1 VDQGRAGLIK
11 RSVPLVVATAVPV
24 AFVGWFFVWPLVAVL
39 GRGLFGGGA
48 LHLGPLEDVVRDPR
62 LRHIVAF
69 TFTQAAISTAVTVA
83 IGVPLTGVL
92 TRRRVPAAR
101 LLRAL
106 IIVPFVMPT
115 IVVGAAFAAL
125 LGEGGPLASW
135 HLAPGATAIVLAH
148 VWFNLAVVVRIVGA
162 RWVNLDP
169 ALVEVARVSGASPL
183 RAFRE
188 ATLPMLADSIMS
200 AAAIVFLFCVTSFGV
215 VLVLGGPQYG
225 TIETEIYRLTTQ
237 ELALDRAG
245 ALVIVQM
252 IVVLLTLAVAS
263 RAARTASGTG
273 VTGRLVA
280 ARDATARFRRS
291 WHRVAAA
298 VFLAAVLV
306 FLLAP
311 IAVIVARSFT
321 HGVGAYRTLGTEVPV
336 LSVSPASTIA
346 TSVRA
351 ALAATLIAVVVGG
364 LAALAITRMSKRG
377 AGGALQLLLL
387 LPLGVS
393 AVTIGFGFII
403 ALDRPVDLR
412 ASWWLVPIAQATV
425 AVPFVMRTMLP
436 GLRSVDQR
444 QRDVAAVLGAAP
456 RRVWREVD
464 LPIVRRALIAAAT
477 FAAAISL
484 GEFGA
489 TAFVARAD
497 APTMP
502 IAIQQMLEIPG
513 AAAHRSAFAVAV
525 ILVAVTAAMAMI
537 ADRFADARG
546 GY

>member
-1 VDQGRAGLIK
+1 MT
-11 RSVPLVVATAVPV
+11 RSRRSALLLAAAAAVPI
-24 AFVGWFFVWPLVAVL
+24 AYVGWFFVWPLTAVL

-48 LHLGPLEDVVRDPR
+48 LHLGPLEDVVRDSR
-62 LRHIVAF
+62 LRHIAAF
-69 TFTQAAISTAVTVA
+69 TFTQAAISTAVTLA
-83 IGVPLTGVL
+83 IGIPLTGL
-92 TRRRVPAAR
+92 LIRRRVPGAR
-101 LLRAL
+101 LFRSLV
-106 IIVPFVMPT
+106 IVPFVLPT
-115 IVVGAAFAAL
+115 IVVAAAFAAL

-135 HLAPGATAIVLAH
+135 HLMPGTTAIVLAH
-148 VWFNLAVVVRIVGA
+148 VWFNVAVVVRIVGA
-162 RWVNLDP
+162 RWANLDP
-169 ALVEVARVSGASPL
+169 ALVEAARVAGAPPG

-188 ATLPMLADSIMS
+188 ATLPMLADSLVS

-252 IVVLLTLAVAS
+252 LVVLLTLAVAS
-263 RAARTASGTG
+263 GAARHASGTG
-273 VTGRLVA
+273 DPSRLVA
-280 ARDATARFRRS
+280 SRDTTTPFRHARQ
-291 WHRVAAA
+291 RVGAGA
-298 VFLAAVLV
+298 FLAAFSV
-306 FLLAP
+306 FLSAP
-311 IAVIVARSFT
+311 IAVIVARSLSG
-321 HGVGAYRTLGTEVPV
+321 GVGAYRSLGTEIDV
-336 LSVSPASTIA
+336 LSVSPASTIT

-351 ALAATLIAVVVGG
+351 ALAATALAVIVGG
-364 LAALAITRMSKRG
+364 LAAIVIVNSERRG
-377 AGGALQLLLL
+377 MRGALQLLLL

-403 ALDRPVDLR
+403 ALDRPIDVR

-425 AVPFVMRTMLP
+425 AIPFVIRTLLP

-444 QRDVAAVLGAAP
+444 QRDAAAVLGAP
-456 RRVWREVD
+456 PQRVWREVD
-464 LPIVRRALIAAAT
+464 FPVVRRALVAAAT

-502 IAIQQMLEIPG
+502 IAIRRLLDIPG
-513 AAAHRSAFAVAV
+513 AQAHRSAFALAV
-525 ILVAVTAAMAMI
+525 ILVFITALMAI
-537 ADRFADARG
+537 VADRFADARA